1 MLINIQC
8 VDEEKSYFHAMWIKQ
23 FKTPQ
28 LSYLILHVSFRESTI
43 SSFFPLKITA
53 ERFWAFTVKG
63 RAGSEPF

>member
-43 SSFFPLKITA
+43 SAFFPSENHSRKVLGFYC
-53 ERFWAFTVKG
+53 ERPRRK
-63 RAGSEPF
+63 

>member
-43 SSFFPLKITA
+43 S
-53 ERFWAFTVKG
+53 AF
-63 RAGSEPF
+63 SL